1 MLMGTNKAEGGESKH
16 QMERQHENACQW
28 SLESI
33 SMDQAIA
40 MELDIL
46 GTNLVWLWG
55 VQQALLPNSSHPKL
69 SPHTAPSLAEF

>member
-16 QMERQHENACQW
+16 QMGRQHENACQR
-28 SLESI
+28 SLERI

-40 MELDIL
+40 IELDIL
-46 GTNLVWLWG
+46 GTNLVWLSG
-55 VQQALLPNSSHPKL
+55 FQQSLLPNSSRPKL